1 MSGKDARCAGC
12 EQTLKRKQFTKTQL
26 RRPQPLCKACV
37 QAGKG
42 PTTTAAASPAAGGS
56 ASARPIVI
64 GRRTGCPLVA
74 AARARPA
81 TTAAYCAPD
90 HVTAWLED
98 GRLALC
104 RVAQQQG
111 GGASSRVGGG
121 RKGGVSKSAMV
132 EASRRSKEL
141 STSSDKVGVNFAGAA
156 FQSLYFDSKFV
167 RRGSLMYGLF
177 HYVFGPPELG
187 GSGEDAATLRRVF
200 ERALSAR
207 GRGDAAAAAAAA
219 VAREAEEAEKAEE
232 AGAEEAMKAGEG
244 GEGGGAVTNS
254 GSGTAGSG
262 VPGGTT
268 GDDSATESKE
278 NTCTLPGRPVVGV
291 AGENTRTDAVP
302 PALPSPLRVVS
313 FGGGPGTDAAG
324 MAWVARDFL
333 GFGERKKQGRPRN
346 GGHEGSGGVQCVL
359 LDYERSWRKYLGT
372 LQTLFGGLGM
382 GSVEFERCDVT
393 APLIANRANRACLS
407 VLRRAEDGGGVGE
420 GSERE
425 RERGVGEQRRGHG
438 QGVCVE
444 EVEQG
449 EGGGAGRGR
458 SIVSGAGGVLKSA
471 AALDTVRVDGECFEE
486 GGGISTDDRADSTNS
501 TPRTVPT
508 TAAVELRMD
517 LAIFAY
523 VAHETSKAAK
533 EGGMA
538 FYAELARTSA
548 DGTIF
553 IFMDVRSHSTDVLRL
568 VADTMEEALAG
579 TSGGGGGG
587 GVDCGVDGTG
597 TEGQEMGGGKDG
609 ALNSRPRKLRRLR
622 VPPEWMTNLRSEIS
636 ILQILP
642 NVE

>member
-1 MSGKDARCAGC
+1 MSGKDALCAGC

-26 RRPQPLCKACV
+26 RRPRPLCKACV

-42 PTTTAAASPAAGGS
+42 PTITAAAPPAAEGS
-56 ASARPIVI
+56 GSSRPIVI
-64 GRRTGCPLVA
+64 GRCTGGPSVA

-111 GGASSRVGGG
+111 GGASSRGGGG

-219 VAREAEEAEKAEE
+219 VARKAEE
-232 AGAEEAMKAGEG
+232 AGAGAEEAVKAGEG

-268 GDDSATESKE
+268 GEDSATESKE

-291 AGENTRTDAVP
+291 GGENTLTGAVP

-333 GFGERKKQGRPRN
+333 GFGERRKQGRPRN

-372 LQTLFGGLGM
+372 IQTLFGGLGM
-382 GSVEFERCDVT
+382 GSVEFARCDVT

-420 GSERE
+420 GRE
-425 RERGVGEQRRGHG
+425 RERDVGEQRQGHG
-438 QGVCVE
+438 RGVCEE

-449 EGGGAGRGR
+449 EGGAGR
-458 SIVSGAGGVLKSA
+458 SVVSGAGGVLKNA
-471 AALDTVRVDGECFEE
+471 AALDTVRVDGECSEE
-486 GGGISTDDRADSTNS
+486 MGGISTNDRTDSSTNS
-501 TPRTVPT
+501 TPRTMPT
-508 TAAVELRMD
+508 TAVELLRMD

-568 VADTMEEALAG
+568 VAGNIIPLF
-579 TSGGGGGG
+579 
-587 GVDCGVDGTG
+587 V
-597 TEGQEMGGGKDG
+597 
-609 ALNSRPRKLRRLR
+609 L
-622 VPPEWMTNLRSEIS
+622 
-636 ILQILP
+636 
-642 NVE
+642 